1 MQIGLQ
7 DKRTEKYVPPPPPK
21 YIEFSG
27 QGVSLSSNKP
37 GVDSKPIADV
47 NLNVQAPQVDD
58 KQPKTTIQIRLHTG
72 KTTQITLNVS
82 DKVSKIFDYVKRLA
96 FCQKL

>member
-1 MQIGLQ
+1 MQIGLD

-37 GVDSKPIADV
+37 GGIESKPMGDV
-47 NLNVQAPQVDD
+47 NLNVQAPKVDD
-58 KQPKTTIQIRLHTG
+58 GKPKTTIQIRLHNG
-72 KTTQITLNVS
+72 KTTQITLNVT
-82 DKVSKIFDYVKRLA
+82 DKVAKLFEYVKRSVI
-96 FCQKL
+96 